1 MIFYLFFFNFFII
14 GEQPEFELKINIH
27 NIKYSGKMYFALY
40 DNPVDFNSDNQSV
53 EYMKIAIR
61 EIVIPD
67 KHVLKL
73 KVEKGRYAVKIYID
87 KNLNQRFDTNIIGL
101 PKEQFGFSNDAMGVI
116 GPPTYE
122 KASFVVSEN
131 KLIKIKMK

>member
-1 MIFYLFFFNFFII
+1 MIFYILFLNFFIAN
-14 GEQPEFELKINIH
+14 EQPKFELQINIH

-40 DNPVDFNSDNQSV
+40 DNPDDFNSDDESV
-53 EYMKIAIR
+53 ENMKIAIR
-61 EIVIPD
+61 EIVNPD

-73 KVEKGRYAVKIYID
+73 KVQKGWYGVKIYID

-101 PKEQFGFSNDAMGVI
+101 PKEQFGFSNDAMGII

-122 KASFVVSEN
+122 KASFLVNEN